1 MFWKHC
7 NCACNVFL
15 NATSG
20 VLSPYT
26 RSVKNLEQSDKR
38 CWLNKSPVGSHLNP
52 SSVSLYPDAHWH
64 SVPRDSSWTQK
75 CSQPPLSTSHF
86 LAVTEKQNKTYFNV
100 KNTAIKL
107 EESDVW
113 SNLFRSF
120 FRQSLADSYRCM
132 CLSGPHMCLGS
143 DRVMIYTGPHLT
155 NRIICEQLVFF
166 HLVFNVQFK

>member
-1 MFWKHC
+1 MFWKHR

-100 KNTAIKL
+100 KNT
-107 EESDVW
+107 VQ
-113 SNLFRSF
+113 SNLRK
-120 FRQSLADSYRCM
+120 AM
-132 CLSGPHMCLGS
+132 SGQTYFAVFS
-143 DRVMIYTGPHLT
+143 DKAWQTVTGVCAYLVLT
-155 NRIICEQLVFF
+155 CASVLTGWWFTLVPI
-166 HLVFNVQFK
+166 